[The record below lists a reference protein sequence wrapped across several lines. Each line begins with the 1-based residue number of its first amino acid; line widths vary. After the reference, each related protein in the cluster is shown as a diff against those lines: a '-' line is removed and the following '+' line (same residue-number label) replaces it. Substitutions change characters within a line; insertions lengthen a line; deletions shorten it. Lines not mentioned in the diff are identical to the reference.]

1 MFRIEFKMLKLI
13 AMDLDDTIAE
23 IGQPILPETVECLL
37 QLQGEGIKLVLMS
50 GKPAPYLSGLIRQS
64 GLKNIILAGDNGG
77 VIYYNQEFPPYNPMI
92 LEMTSLAAEELNKIR
107 KLMLAEFGER
117 IWIQPNQV
125 SLSVF
130 GRENNI
136 KKVYEFIDR
145 VFADERIKHLKNF
158 KTVGALDILPL
169 NIDKGIALK
178 HIQHELNISMEDTAV
193 IGDGR
198 NDVPMFLQGK
208 IRITFPKSIEIFHHL
223 GPKIIKNI
231 TEALQFLLELAHFER
246 TVNLESD

>member
-1 MFRIEFKMLKLI
+1 MLKLI
-13 AMDLDDTIAE
+13 AMDLDDTLAD
-23 IGQPILPETVECLL
+23 IGEPILPEMMELL
-37 QLQGEGIKLVLMS
+37 RQLQGEGIKLILMS

-77 VIYYNQEFPPYNPMI
+77 VIYFNQEFPPHNPIM
-92 LEMTSLAAEELNKIR
+92 LEMTTLAAEELNKIR
-107 KLMLAEFGER
+107 KLLLAEFGER

-125 SLSVF
+125 ALSVF
-130 GRENNI
+130 SRENNI
-136 KKVYEFIDR
+136 KKVYDFIDR
-145 VFADERIKHLKNF
+145 VFKDERIKHLKNF

-169 NIDKGIALK
+169 NIDKGVALK

-208 IRITFPKSIEIFHHL
+208 IKISFPKSIEIFQHL
-223 GPKIIKNI
+223 GPKIVKGIK
-231 TEALQFLLELAHFER
+231 EALKFLLELVHFER
-246 TVNLESD
+246 TVNLDSD

>member
-1 MFRIEFKMLKLI
+1 MLKLV
-13 AMDLDDTIAE
+13 ALDLDDTLAE
-23 IGQPILPETVECLL
+23 IGQPILPETMELL
-37 QLQGEGIKLVLMS
+37 QQLQEEGIKLVLMS

-77 VIYYNQEFPPYNPMI
+77 VIYFSHKFPPEKPTI
-92 LEMTSLAAEELNKIR
+92 LEMSSMATEESHKIR
-107 KLMLAEFGER
+107 KLLLAEFGER

-125 SLSVF
+125 ALSVF
-130 GRENNI
+130 SKENNI

-169 NIDKGIALK
+169 NIDKGVALK
-178 HIQHELNISMEDTAV
+178 HIQHELNIPVEETAV

-198 NDVPMFLQGK
+198 NDVPMFLHGK
-208 IRITFPKSIEIFHHL
+208 IRITFLKSIEIFKDFKYL
-223 GPKIIKNI
+223 GLKIVKDIQD
-231 TEALQFLLELAHFER
+231 ALKFLLDLTHFER
-246 TVNLESD
+246 TMNLDSG